1 MVRIQQRVRIQS
13 NGWILLMVL
22 FAIWLFAIHWSDIGW
37 ARVYRP
43 VTAFRHTAFRHTVSR
58 QWLPTWLPPTFDSF
72 ALCPPPGAC
81 WRESDV
87 NCSPPAGCPP
97 PGPESI
103 S

>member
-43 VTAFRHTAFRHTVSR
+43 VTAFRHTVSR
-58 QWLPTWLPPTFDSF
+58 QWLPTCATPHVRLFR
-72 ALCPPPGAC
+72 ALSAPRGLLA
-81 WRESDV
+81 
-87 NCSPPAGCPP
+87 
-97 PGPESI
+97 
-103 S
+103 